1 MPLFISTA
9 SSFSC
14 HVLTQFA
21 VRLPS
26 RKLLLPAVMMAL
38 ALGACSD
45 SSNQDT
51 APVAAPAE
59 NPPAA
64 VAPASNIVPA
74 PAFSAEQL
82 NTDPTTQWLTNG
94 GSLSNERY
102 SPLTQLTRDNIANVK
117 GEWQTHLQSGLGPQH
132 SGQSEPVVHEGV
144 IYQST
149 GENDVFAVSVDTG
162 EILWKYTAGLDP
174 EGVTVCCGWAVR
186 GVAIGAGRVY
196 VGMLDARLVALDQQT
211 GAVLWDKRVA
221 DPAAGYAI
229 AAAPRYYDGKVF
241 IGVAGGEY
249 QVRGR
254 MQAFDAATGSG
265 IWTFHT
271 VPGPGEFGH
280 DTWPD
285 YNDAWMYG
293 GAPVWQTP
301 AIDPELG
308 MIYFSTGNAS
318 PDQNG
323 AIREGDNLFTVSIL
337 ALDVNTGEYKWHFQ
351 QTRHD
356 IWDYDSSSPVVLF
369 DVEKDGVPRK
379 GLSQIS
385 KSGYLFLLDRITGEG
400 LTPIVDTPVPQ
411 IAEQF
416 TAATQPI
423 PQGDTMI
430 NHCIPEDQVPEGW
443 TVTNNG
449 CTYTPFGR
457 EPALYAPLAG
467 SNWMPTPYDP
477 RLGYVF
483 VCASES
489 IGGAFLGDFAP
500 EQLGVQTG
508 EMIYGGGFKLPSG
521 TTRRSYQIAVDVRT
535 HNIVWKFESDV
546 GCNAGATVTAGG
558 LLLISRQDG
567 TLRAYDSATGEEV
580 WRHQLDAQV
589 AHSPVVFEHNGQ
601 QKILVLA
608 GGSLFSPGPKSDSLW
623 LLSLDGSMGPTELS
637 ARGNTPPSIIVA
649 EDDAAAEAP
658 LVLPDSAADLAE
670 GEQIYAAICN
680 ACHGPE
686 GQGGHAEGGAIPVDA
701 TIEHIFTTAM
711 RGGDKMPAFAGVY
724 TPEQL
729 KSVATYVRESVL
741 Q

>member
-1 MPLFISTA
+1 
-9 SSFSC
+9 
-14 HVLTQFA
+14 V
-21 VRLPS
+21 
-26 RKLLLPAVMMAL
+26 
-38 ALGACSD
+38 
-45 SSNQDT
+45 
-51 APVAAPAE
+51 
-59 NPPAA
+59 
-64 VAPASNIVPA
+64 
-74 PAFSAEQL
+74 
-82 NTDPTTQWLTNG
+82 
-94 GSLSNERY
+94 
-102 SPLTQLTRDNIANVK
+102 
-117 GEWQTHLQSGLGPQH
+117 
-132 SGQSEPVVHEGV
+132 
-144 IYQST
+144 
-149 GENDVFAVSVDTG
+149 
-162 EILWKYTAGLDP
+162 
-174 EGVTVCCGWAVR
+174 
-186 GVAIGAGRVY
+186 
-196 VGMLDARLVALDQQT
+196 
-211 GAVLWDKRVA
+211 
-221 DPAAGYAI
+221 
-229 AAAPRYYDGKVF
+229 
-241 IGVAGGEY
+241 
-249 QVRGR
+249 
-254 MQAFDAATGSG
+254 
-265 IWTFHT
+265 WTFYT

-323 AIREGDNLFTVSIL
+323 AIREGDNLFTVSVL

-369 DVEKDGVPRK
+369 DVEKDGVQRK

-430 NHCIPEDQVPEGW
+430 NHCIPDDQIPEGW

-508 EMIYGGGFKLPSG
+508 GMIYGGGFKLPSG

-589 AHSPVVFEHNGQ
+589 AHSPVVFEHEGQ
-601 QKILVLA
+601 QKLLVFA
-608 GGSLFSPGPKSDSLW
+608 AGSLFAAGPKSDSLW
-623 LLSLDGSMGPTELS
+623 LLSLDGTLGPTELS
-637 ARGNTPPSIIVA
+637 TRGNAPPSIV
-649 EDDAAAEAP
+649 AAEEAAP
-658 LVLPDSAADLAE
+658 VELLALPDAPADLVA
-670 GEQIYAAICN
+670 GEQIYTAICN

-686 GQGGHAEGGAIPVDA
+686 GQGGHAEGGAIPVDS
-701 TIEHIFTTAM
+701 TIEHIFTTAT
-711 RGGDKMPAFAGVY
+711 RGREKMPAFAGVY
-724 TPEQL
+724 TAEQL

-741 Q
+741 K